1 MYSCFRPKDNFHTI
15 HNEVLTMISLDAV
28 VTYEALFSGEKKKG
42 LDSVLADPTNRDNRG
57 GLVNYLCEKVE
68 SIKWTT

>member
-28 VTYEALFSGEKKKG
+28 VTYEALFSVEKKKG
-42 LDSVLADPTNRDNRG
+42 
-57 GLVNYLCEKVE
+57 
-68 SIKWTT
+68 WTRFWLIQLTEIIEEA

>member
-1 MYSCFRPKDNFHTI
+1 
-15 HNEVLTMISLDAV
+15 MISLDAV
-28 VTYEALFSGEKKKG
+28 VTYEALFSVEKKKG